1 MAQYSS
7 IEHMIKAEINI
18 AINEVPGMPVFLRR
32 EVVAHNKTGNTFFV
46 YTKTSSRAEHC
57 KDRLPVILHYYTIA
71 YFSYKYEFVRNGV
84 ITIFAALDNKT
95 HQIVNNSNVV
105 LSTLDI
111 LCQQDQ
117 DEVFE
122 LFDPP
127 IFCREIEIEIRE
139 AKNNL
144 INA

>member
-1 MAQYSS
+1 MAQYST
-7 IEHMIKAEINI
+7 IEHMIKSEINI
-18 AINEVPGMPVFLRR
+18 AINEVPVMPVFLRR
-32 EVVAHNKTGNTFFV
+32 EIVAHNKTGNTFIV

-71 YFSYKYEFVRNGV
+71 HFSTNYQFVREAV
-84 ITIFAALDNKT
+84 IALFAALNNKT
-95 HQIVNNSNVV
+95 HQIVNNSNAV

-139 AKNNL
+139 AKNNV